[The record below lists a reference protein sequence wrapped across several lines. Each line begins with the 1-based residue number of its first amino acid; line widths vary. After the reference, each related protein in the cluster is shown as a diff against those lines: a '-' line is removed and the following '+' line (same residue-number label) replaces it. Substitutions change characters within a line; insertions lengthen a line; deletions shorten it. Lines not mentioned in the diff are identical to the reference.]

1 MHRRQKQP
9 VRRKYP
15 QKRHTQQNQ
24 CQPPDFSR
32 RDGENVADQILIE
45 FCKAAA
51 AERRDKNTECAR
63 GRLKY
68 PDVGCGRLRCA
79 AAHERKQ
86 QRKQNGQSHRPAD
99 RLHRAAENTD
109 GNAGEA

>member
-15 QKRHTQQNQ
+15 QKRYAQQNER
-24 CQPPDFSR
+24 QPPDFTR

-51 AERRDKNTECAR
+51 AERRDKNTECDR
-63 GRLKY
+63 GRGKHA
-68 PDVGCGRLRCA
+68 DDRIGRLPRA

-86 QRKQNGQSHRPAD
+86 QRK
-99 RLHRAAENTD
+99 
-109 GNAGEA
+109 